1 MDDGVTITRS
11 IGRGVVPWI
20 LLLSGGIFG
29 FLVWLIY
36 MKDAPAVAAPWVA
49 ALPAVNAA
57 LNASSAVCLIGG
69 FIFIRRGDRLVH
81 RRFMLSA
88 VLFSAMF
95 LVSYVV
101 YHHFHGDTRF
111 MGQGIVR
118 PIYFAILISHI
129 VLSGIA
135 LPMVFGTLYL
145 AGSGR
150 FETHRR
156 LARFTLPVWLYV
168 SVTGVVVFL
177 FLKTWG

>member
-1 MDDGVTITRS
+1 MDDGVTVARS

-20 LLLSGGIFG
+20 LLLSGGVFG

-36 MKDAPAVAAPWVA
+36 VKDTPTVVAPWVG

-57 LNASSAVCLIGG
+57 LNACSAVCLVGG
-69 FIFIRRGDRLVH
+69 FIYIRRGDRLMH

-88 VLFSAMF
+88 VLFSTMF
-95 LVSYVV
+95 LISYVV

-111 MGQGIVR
+111 MGQGVVR

-129 VLSGIA
+129 ALSAVA
-135 LPMVFGTLYL
+135 LPMVLGTLYL

-150 FETHRR
+150 FQTHRR
-156 LARFTLPVWLYV
+156 LARYTLPVWLYV

-177 FLKTWG
+177 FLRTWG